1 MERNLVEEER
11 RIKAVATD
19 PLAVLLTAIQWRS
32 CNEHFKADTSIRNPV

>member
-19 PLAVLLTAIQWRS
+19 PLAALLTAIAFMQRT
-32 CNEHFKADTSIRNPV
+32 FQSIRNPV